1 MAAAQ
6 GHSRVRRA
14 TGISLFK
21 HGPCGDRSRP
31 AHLAQGAATV
41 PEVTSVDYIPPVM
54 RPRDLLWAEIE
65 DIYAAILRHPFVSG
79 LTDGSLPHEAF
90 RHYIVQ
96 DAHYLRG
103 YARALAL
110 CGAKAA
116 RPHDIVMF
124 AAHAGGAVAA
134 EQGLHA
140 GLLADLGLTP
150 EAAAAAPVAPTTRA
164 YVSYLFAT
172 AYGGSFAEAVAAV
185 LPCYWIYA
193 RVGEELLTRGS
204 PDPLYARWIG
214 MYGSEEFQAV
224 VDAVLEL
231 TDRLGATVSP
241 AEWALMR
248 EHVIVTSRYEWMFWD
263 AGWRRE
269 AWPV

>member
-1 MAAAQ
+1 MTAVEDTA
-6 GHSRVRRA
+6 
-14 TGISLFK
+14 
-21 HGPCGDRSRP
+21 P
-31 AHLAQGAATV
+31 
-41 PEVTSVDYIPPVM
+41 VT
-54 RPRDLLWAEIE
+54 RPRDVLWADIE
-65 DIYAAILRHPFVSG
+65 DVYAAILRHPFVTG
-79 LTDGSLPHEAF
+79 LTDGTLPREAF

-110 CGAKAA
+110 CGTKAA
-116 RPHDIVMF
+116 LARDTVMF
-124 AAHAGGAVAA
+124 ATHAVGAVAA
-134 EQGLHA
+134 EQDLHA
-140 GLLADLGLTP
+140 GLLTDLGLTA
-150 EAAAAAPVAPTTRA
+150 ETAAAAPVAPTTRA

-204 PDPLYARWIG
+204 PDPLYARWIAT
-214 MYGSEEFQAV
+214 YGSAEFQAV

-231 TDRLGATVSP
+231 TDRLGAAVSP

-248 EHVIVTSRYEWMFWD
+248 EHVVVTSRYEWMFWD
-263 AGWRRE
+263 SGWRRE
-269 AWPV
+269 TWPV